1 MHADIC
7 EDATRGYQ
15 VLAEEEGCRY
25 AHRLDRG
32 IHPLTSGK
40 CIDLLRRLSVSAVDR
55 LSRTAGA
62 AAAEVCCCV
71 VTGSE
76 R

>member
-40 CIDLLRRLSVSAVDR
+40 RIDLLRRLSSPLLIV
-55 LSRTAGA
+55 
-62 AAAEVCCCV
+62 
-71 VTGSE
+71 
-76 R
+76 